1 MNIGQKYYDSS
12 ILPDFD
18 GEYSVNLLEPEI
30 AIVSLN
36 IYACP
41 GSKFKINDKTE
52 ITISGTG
59 NYTLQC
65 STFPIVDI
73 RMHES
78 NRNLMHTIP
87 AIIDYVKA
95 EG

>member
-1 MNIGQKYYDSS
+1 MNIGQKYYNGS
-12 ILPDFD
+12 ILPEFD
-18 GEYSVNLLEPEI
+18 GEYSINLLDAEV

-52 ITISGTG
+52 IIINGTG

-73 RMHES
+73 RMHKD
-78 NRNLMHTIP
+78 NLMSTIP
-87 AIIDYVKA
+87 TIIDYVKV